1 MVSNI
6 SGRFRNKSQMEVLK
20 LKNTVREIKNSIN
33 RFNRILDIAEEK
45 VSGLENI
52 SIEIFQKKGKRGS
65 RRSVKCPHIPML
77 SAPIFI

>member
-6 SGRFRNKSQMEVLK
+6 SGRFRNKSPMEVLK
-20 LKNTVREIKNSIN
+20 LKSTVHEIKNSIN

-52 SIEIFQKKGKRGS
+52 SVEIFQKKDKRGS
-65 RRSVKCPHIPML
+65 EKYRTCSKNQCVTNT
-77 SAPIFI
+77 

>member
-65 RRSVKCPHIPML
+65 EKYRTCSKNQRVTNT
-77 SAPIFI
+77 